1 MNNKIN
7 LIATVQ
13 RIMTAIITM
22 IILLWASLKN
32 GLMVQIF
39 ILPFLICTIAYLFE
53 NIFFLLKKD
62 KLTNIAH
69 KIFAISI
76 FSYALGFLIYAIYDI
91 IKNRNYSFIIIVLID
106 VMILSYMIKKTF
118 FKKKTK

>member
-7 LIATVQ
+7 IIATVQ

-62 KLTNIAH
+62 KLAKIAH